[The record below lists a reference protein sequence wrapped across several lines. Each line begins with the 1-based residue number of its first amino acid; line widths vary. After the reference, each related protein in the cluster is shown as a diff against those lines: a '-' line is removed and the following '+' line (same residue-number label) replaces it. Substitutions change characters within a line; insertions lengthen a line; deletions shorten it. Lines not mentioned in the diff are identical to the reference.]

1 MITYS
6 GYLTDIDGI
15 LVGHYTD
22 ALNKTGCTA
31 VIIPQGATIGSD
43 VRGGAPGTREIAL
56 TKPCQTVQQ
65 AHAICLSGGSAYGL
79 AAASGVMNYLES
91 VGIGFQTPAG
101 IVPIVAGAV
110 IYDLAYGNAK
120 IRPTELNGYQA
131 AQLANSQENRQGNI
145 GAGTGAT
152 IGKYFGFEY
161 QQKGGL
167 GSASV
172 KLKNDAIVSALV
184 IVNALGDIYNEQGQI
199 IAGANKDGEFTNT
212 VECMLSGTD
221 SNAHFGSNTT
231 IGVIATNV
239 FLNKEGVNKVA
250 AVAHNGYALAIR
262 PVHTSLDGD
271 TIFALSCG
279 DKQATLDEV
288 CIAAQIAMQRAIINA
303 VTAAKE

>member
-1 MITYS
+1 MPVYN
-6 GYLTDIDGI
+6 GYLTDIQGV

-22 ALNKTGCTA
+22 EINKTGCT
-31 VIIPQGATIGSD
+31 VIVVPKGAIVGSD

-56 TKPCQTVQQ
+56 TKPCQTVQK

-91 VGIGFQTPAG
+91 VDIGLATPAG

-110 IYDLAYGNAK
+110 IYDLAYGNSK
-120 IRPTELNGYQA
+120 VRPTEQNGYQA
-131 AQLANSQENRQGNI
+131 AQSASAHECRQGNI

-152 IGKYFGFEY
+152 IGKYLGFEH

-172 KLKNDAIVSALV
+172 TLANGTIVSALV
-184 IVNALGDIYNEQGQI
+184 VVNAIGDIYNEQGQI
-199 IAGANKDGEFTNT
+199 IAGAHKNGKFIDT
-212 VECMLSGTD
+212 VAAMLAGVSDSAQFGT
-221 SNAHFGSNTT
+221 NTT
-231 IGVIATNV
+231 IGVIATNAK
-239 FLNKEGVNKVA
+239 LNKEEVNKVA
-250 AVAHNGYALAIR
+250 TVAHNGYALAIR

-279 DKQATLDEV
+279 EQQAKLDEV
-288 CIAAQIAMQRAIINA
+288 CVAAQIAMQRAIINA
-303 VTAAKE
+303 VLAAKE